1 MENFNFPP
9 ATAAGTVS
17 NGGNSTPVCQ
27 NLFNHY
33 PQDVRKVVPDEAW
46 TARDVY
52 EFVTSGKAAEATRM
66 LREMKANPAT
76 TPQQLAEFKKR
87 NFQYVTPSG
96 LFAPTRRRENL
107 VSHSQILCIDF
118 DHLGLDGEPQMWR
131 DRLEEDRLFVTSN
144 CFVSP
149 SGDGLKWWVSID
161 TSRATHEEWFDAVSM
176 YLKQRHGLMADRAC
190 RDVTRPCFLPN
201 DPDCYY
207 NTAFDSQFPISE
219 FEPKPYL
226 LRMQGDR
233 PRRAVFMEREPMRF
247 GRRQLTDL
255 EMAQLVA
262 RAVVAQGVDITA
274 DYPSW
279 RDIGFALAHSLG
291 EEARQTFHDVSALY
305 ARYSQAECDALYDI
319 CLSHPG
325 PIRIGTFFMLA
336 RLKAGIY
343 LKEELQ
349 RLNRR

>member
-1 MENFNFPP
+1 MEH
-9 ATAAGTVS
+9 V
-17 NGGNSTPVCQ
+17 
-27 NLFNHY
+27 
-33 PQDVRKVVPDEAW
+33 K
-46 TARDVY
+46 
-52 EFVTSGKAAEATRM
+52 
-66 LREMKANPAT
+66 
-76 TPQQLAEFKKR
+76 
-87 NFQYVTPSG
+87 
-96 LFAPTRRRENL
+96 
-107 VSHSQILCIDF
+107 SHSQLLCIDF
-118 DHLGLDGEPQMWR
+118 DHLGFNGEPQVWME
-131 DRLEEDRLFVTSN
+131 RLKADRLFMTAMS
-144 CFVSP
+144 FVSP
-149 SGDGLKWWVSID
+149 SADGLKWIISID
-161 TSRATHEEWFDAVSM
+161 TQRASHKEWFEAVSL
-176 YLKQRHGLMADRAC
+176 YLKERYGLVADSAC
-190 RDVTRPCFLPN
+190 SDIARPCYLPH
-201 DPDCYY
+201 DPDCYF
-207 NTAFDSQFPISE
+207 NPAFTIEEMTRDMMRRRNEMLMNGGKLDDAMACQREFPVSE

-233 PRRAVFMEREPMRF
+233 PRRHVFMEREPLRF

-343 LKEELQ
+343 LKEELK